1 MNYAYVSLA
10 LLCLHSHGLYG
21 GVNILKPG
29 RIFANPNPRFER
41 VYVLEPLA
49 AINQGLILPT
59 STLKPRNTLVSCSKG
74 NMW

>member
-10 LLCLHSHGLYG
+10 LLCFHSHGLYG

-41 VYVLEPLA
+41 VYVMEPLA
-49 AINQGLILPT
+49 AINQGLILPKST
-59 STLKPRNTLVSCSKG
+59 SKQRNILIFRSKG

>member
-10 LLCLHSHGLYG
+10 LLCIHSHGLYG

-41 VYVLEPLA
+41 VYVMKPLA
-49 AINQGLILPT
+49 AINQGLILPANT
-59 STLKPRNTLVSCSKG
+59 SKPRSIPISRSKG